1 MKYRPASKFR
11 LIVFLTI
18 TLSLWCDTITLAESE
33 PKDFE
38 QAKVDEV
45 QNNSQF
51 PKFLVLDKQNGRK
64 SLIKIEKQLGGKEII
79 QKETGHKS
87 QNLKCV
93 DDMPCLG
100 VFMPVCGSDGIT
112 YDNKCTLIQ
121 TAACK
126 EGKQDLVIASE
137 GACSGARIEHET
149 AKSTTEE
156 TMVTPPHEMKNE
168 GESCGHPPHGLICY
182 HHGKNHTY
190 PKSFGLCKEGLYC
203 QKFLDDCSPGTC
215 RKGKLPP
222 AEMAGT
228 KLKEG
233 RIKCMVCG
241 NKDDW
246 GVCKDLNDVGVEK
259 ECPKAKHKSCYMIVH
274 YDKETNQ
281 PKSKSRG
288 CTDLEY
294 NGSLC
299 LAKGEVTE
307 SSYKQACFCSG
318 NGCNGLALD
327 EVHRNIAS
335 RDVAQ

>member
-18 TLSLWCDTITLAESE
+18 TLSLWCYTFTLAESE
-33 PKDFE
+33 PKDLE
-38 QAKVDEV
+38 QVKVDEV
-45 QNNSQF
+45 ESNSQF

-64 SLIKIEKQLGGKEII
+64 TLIKIEKQLGGKESI
-79 QKETGHKS
+79 QKET
-87 QNLKCV
+87 
-93 DDMPCLG
+93 
-100 VFMPVCGSDGIT
+100 
-112 YDNKCTLIQ
+112 
-121 TAACK
+121 
-126 EGKQDLVIASE
+126 
-137 GACSGARIEHET
+137 
-149 AKSTTEE
+149 
-156 TMVTPPHEMKNE
+156 
-168 GESCGHPPHGLICY
+168 
-182 HHGKNHTY
+182 
-190 PKSFGLCKEGLYC
+190 
-203 QKFLDDCSPGTC
+203 
-215 RKGKLPP
+215 
-222 AEMAGT
+222 AGT